1 MVYDLKWTF
10 LKINKGKTDC
20 QVEKLNKISEK
31 VPYKRRCMYGPHT
44 CERMLSLNNDQKQYH
59 LSTSEW
65 LKLKQLTIPP
75 IAEMWNKWNFPLL
88 FAGGKADGV
97 RVFEN
102 SMAVFTAKSWLD
114 TFPMSHQLQHLEK
127 CKHIFFIC

>member
-1 MVYDLKWTF
+1 
-10 LKINKGKTDC
+10 
-20 QVEKLNKISEK
+20 
-31 VPYKRRCMYGPHT
+31 
-44 CERMLSLNNDQKQYH
+44 MLSLNNDQKQYH

-102 SMAVFTAKSWLD
+102 SMAVFIAKSWLD